1 MISKQHT
8 QDSCLIKCMALAWQS
23 PLLVKLSPHHSS
35 QLLLL
40 EKHPDNYKQIV
51 PLSSFNVQH
60 IIRKH
65 GFTES
70 YYCCGN
76 IEVIIKKSQWEKILY
91 LARRQDTKN
100 IYSSLSYSWIPNRH
114 WGQHFWKY
122 WCSYHWRGSHK
133 WDTHM
138 PYNMPHRSRPFDDT
152 APVLSVDSGQ
162 NSLI

>member
-100 IYSSLSYSWIPNRH
+100 IYSSLSYSWIPNR
-114 WGQHFWKY
+114 
-122 WCSYHWRGSHK
+122 
-133 WDTHM
+133 
-138 PYNMPHRSRPFDDT
+138 P
-152 APVLSVDSGQ
+152 SGQ
-162 NSLI
+162 LFGSTGVATIEGAATNETPICLIICPIDLALLMTQLLS